1 MGRYPKSRDVEN
13 NMAWN
18 EPGNNGDRDPWGNR
32 QDQGPPDLD
41 EAFKKLKDNL
51 GGMFGGGSS
60 SGGSTGGGMLTSSV
74 LGVLAAVAAIGY
86 GLMGIY
92 TLDEQE
98 RGVVLRFGQVQE
110 AVVMPGLSWYPPI
123 IDKVLIHNVSRVRSH
138 PHDSEMLTEDENIV
152 KVKLTVQYVID
163 DVVAYALEVRDPEKS
178 LHQSTES
185 AVRHVVGSTEMD
197 EVLTEGRAVMG
208 DEIKTRIQDYMA
220 AYGTGIAVTQV
231 NVDETAPPDA
241 VREAF
246 DEVIR
251 AREDEVRVRNEAD
264 AYANQVIPE
273 ARGEAQRYLEEAEGY
288 RQRVVAQAVG
298 EASRFSKLYV
308 EYKAAPEVTRERMY
322 IDTME
327 AVMSSASKVM
337 VDVEGGNNMMYLPLD
352 RMIQQ
357 GSTTD
362 RGQGM
367 AGSDSIS
374 QRPQDRSSV
383 RSRRD
388 RQ

>member
-1 MGRYPKSRDVEN
+1 
-13 NMAWN
+13 MAWN

-367 AGSDSIS
+367 AGADSIS

>member
-1 MGRYPKSRDVEN
+1 
-13 NMAWN
+13 MAWN

-367 AGSDSIS
+367 AGADSIS

-388 RQ
+388 R

>member
-1 MGRYPKSRDVEN
+1 
-13 NMAWN
+13 MAWN

-51 GGMFGGGSS
+51 GGMFGGGSGS
-60 SGGSTGGGMLTSSV
+60 SGGSGGSLLTSSL
-74 LGVLAAVAAIGY
+74 LGVVLAVGVIGY

-98 RGVVLRFGQVQE
+98 RGVVLRFGQVQD

-123 IDKVLIHNVSRVRSH
+123 IDKVIIHNVSRVRSH

-163 DVVAYALEVRDPEKS
+163 DVVKYALEVRDPESS

-208 DEIKTRIQDYMA
+208 DEIKARIENYMR

-251 AREDEVRVRNEAD
+251 AREDEVRVRNEAN

-298 EASRFSKLYV
+298 EASRFSKLFV

-322 IDTME
+322 LDTME

-357 GSTTD
+357 GATST

-374 QRPQDRSSV
+374 QRPQDTSSA
-383 RSRRD
+383 RSRRE

>member
-1 MGRYPKSRDVEN
+1 
-13 NMAWN
+13 MAWN

-51 GGMFGGGSS
+51 GGMFGGGSGS
-60 SGGSTGGGMLTSSV
+60 SGGSGGSLLTSSL
-74 LGVLAAVAAIGY
+74 LGVVLAVGVIGY

-98 RGVVLRFGQVQE
+98 RGVVLRFGQVQD

-123 IDKVLIHNVSRVRSH
+123 IDKVIIHNVSRVRSH

-163 DVVAYALEVRDPEKS
+163 DVVKYALEVRDPESS

-208 DEIKTRIQDYMA
+208 DEIKARIEDYMR

-298 EASRFSKLYV
+298 EASRFSKLFV

-322 IDTME
+322 LDTME

-357 GSTTD
+357 GATST

-374 QRPQDRSSV
+374 QRPQDTSSA
-383 RSRRD
+383 RSRRE

>member
-1 MGRYPKSRDVEN
+1 
-13 NMAWN
+13 MAWN
-18 EPGNNGDRDPWGNR
+18 EPGNNGDRYPWGNR

-123 IDKVLIHNVSRVRSH
+123 IDKVLIHNVCRVRSH

-367 AGSDSIS
+367 AGADSIS

>member
-1 MGRYPKSRDVEN
+1 
-13 NMAWN
+13 
-18 EPGNNGDRDPWGNR
+18 
-32 QDQGPPDLD
+32 
-41 EAFKKLKDNL
+41 
-51 GGMFGGGSS
+51 
-60 SGGSTGGGMLTSSV
+60 
-74 LGVLAAVAAIGY
+74 
-86 GLMGIY
+86 
-92 TLDEQE
+92 
-98 RGVVLRFGQVQE
+98 
-110 AVVMPGLSWYPPI
+110 
-123 IDKVLIHNVSRVRSH
+123 
-138 PHDSEMLTEDENIV
+138 
-152 KVKLTVQYVID
+152 VQYVID

-367 AGSDSIS
+367 AGADSIS

>member
-1 MGRYPKSRDVEN
+1 
-13 NMAWN
+13 MAWN

-51 GGMFGGGSS
+51 GGMFGGGSGS
-60 SGGSTGGGMLTSSV
+60 SGGSGGSLLTSSL
-74 LGVLAAVAAIGY
+74 LGVVLAVGVIGY

-98 RGVVLRFGQVQE
+98 RGVVLRFGQVQD

-123 IDKVLIHNVSRVRSH
+123 IDKVIIHNVSRVRSH

-163 DVVAYALEVRDPEKS
+163 DVVKYALEVRDPESS

-208 DEIKTRIQDYMA
+208 DEIKARIEDYMR

-298 EASRFSKLYV
+298 EASRFSKLFV

-322 IDTME
+322 LDTME

-357 GSTTD
+357 GATST

-374 QRPQDRSSV
+374 QRPQDASSA
-383 RSRRD
+383 RSRRE

>member
-1 MGRYPKSRDVEN
+1 MGRYPKSRELEN

-51 GGMFGGGSS
+51 GGMFGGGSGS
-60 SGGSTGGGMLTSSV
+60 SGGSGGSLLTSSL
-74 LGVLAAVAAIGY
+74 LGVVLAVGVIGY

-98 RGVVLRFGQVQE
+98 RGVVLRFGQVQD

-123 IDKVLIHNVSRVRSH
+123 IDKVIIHNVSRVRSH

-163 DVVAYALEVRDPEKS
+163 DVVKYALEVRDPESS

-208 DEIKTRIQDYMA
+208 DEIKARIEDYMR

-251 AREDEVRVRNEAD
+251 AREDEVRVRNEAN

-298 EASRFSKLYV
+298 EASRFSKLFV

-322 IDTME
+322 LDTME

-357 GSTTD
+357 GATST

-374 QRPQDRSSV
+374 QRPQDTSSA
-383 RSRRD
+383 RSRRE

>member
-1 MGRYPKSRDVEN
+1 
-13 NMAWN
+13 MAWN

-51 GGMFGGGSS
+51 GGVFGGGSS

>member
-1 MGRYPKSRDVEN
+1 
-13 NMAWN
+13 
-18 EPGNNGDRDPWGNR
+18 
-32 QDQGPPDLD
+32 
-41 EAFKKLKDNL
+41 
-51 GGMFGGGSS
+51 
-60 SGGSTGGGMLTSSV
+60 
-74 LGVLAAVAAIGY
+74 
-86 GLMGIY
+86 MGIY

-367 AGSDSIS
+367 AGADSIS

>member
-1 MGRYPKSRDVEN
+1 
-13 NMAWN
+13 MAWN

-51 GGMFGGGSS
+51 GGMFGGGSGS
-60 SGGSTGGGMLTSSV
+60 SGGSGGSLLTSSL
-74 LGVLAAVAAIGY
+74 LGVVLAVGVIGY

-98 RGVVLRFGQVQE
+98 RGVVLRFGQVQD

-123 IDKVLIHNVSRVRSH
+123 IDKVIIHNVSRVRSH

-163 DVVAYALEVRDPEKS
+163 DVVKYALEVRDPESS

-208 DEIKTRIQDYMA
+208 DEIKARIEDYMR

-251 AREDEVRVRNEAD
+251 AREDEVRVRNEAN

-298 EASRFSKLYV
+298 EASRFSKLFV

-322 IDTME
+322 LDTME

-357 GSTTD
+357 GATST

-374 QRPQDRSSV
+374 QRPQDTSSA
-383 RSRRD
+383 RSRRE

>member
-1 MGRYPKSRDVEN
+1 
-13 NMAWN
+13 MAWN

-51 GGMFGGGSS
+51 GGMFGGGSGSSGS
-60 SGGSTGGGMLTSSV
+60 SGGSLLTSSL
-74 LGVLAAVAAIGY
+74 LGVVLAVGVIGY

-98 RGVVLRFGQVQE
+98 RGVVLRFGQVQD

-123 IDKVLIHNVSRVRSH
+123 IDKVIIHNVSRVRSH

-163 DVVAYALEVRDPEKS
+163 DVVKYALEVRDPESS

-208 DEIKTRIQDYMA
+208 DEIKARIEDYMR

-298 EASRFSKLYV
+298 EASRFSKLFV

-322 IDTME
+322 LDTME

-357 GSTTD
+357 GATST

-374 QRPQDRSSV
+374 QRPQDTSSA
-383 RSRRD
+383 RSRRE

>member
-1 MGRYPKSRDVEN
+1 
-13 NMAWN
+13 MAWN

-41 EAFKKLKDNL
+41 EAFMKLKDNL
-51 GGMFGGGSS
+51 GGMFGGGSGS
-60 SGGSTGGGMLTSSV
+60 SGGSGGSLLTSSL
-74 LGVLAAVAAIGY
+74 LGVVLAVGVIGY

-98 RGVVLRFGQVQE
+98 RGVVLRFGQVQD

-123 IDKVLIHNVSRVRSH
+123 IDKVIIHNVSRVRSH

-163 DVVAYALEVRDPEKS
+163 DVVKYALEVRDPESS

-208 DEIKTRIQDYMA
+208 DEIKARIEDYMR

-298 EASRFSKLYV
+298 EASRFSKLFV

-322 IDTME
+322 LDTME

-357 GSTTD
+357 GATST

-374 QRPQDRSSV
+374 QRPQDTSSA
-383 RSRRD
+383 RSRRE

>member
-1 MGRYPKSRDVEN
+1 
-13 NMAWN
+13 MAWN

-51 GGMFGGGSS
+51 GGMFGGGSGSSGS
-60 SGGSTGGGMLTSSV
+60 SGGSGGSMLTSSL
-74 LGVLAAVAAIGY
+74 LGVVLAVGVIGY

-98 RGVVLRFGQVQE
+98 RGVVLRFGQVQD

-123 IDKVLIHNVSRVRSH
+123 IDKVIIHNVSRVRSH

-163 DVVAYALEVRDPEKS
+163 DVVKYALEVRDPESS

-208 DEIKTRIQDYMA
+208 DEIKARIEDYMR

-298 EASRFSKLYV
+298 EASRFSKLFV

-322 IDTME
+322 LDTME

-357 GSTTD
+357 GATST

-374 QRPQDRSSV
+374 QRPQDTSSA
-383 RSRRD
+383 RSRRE

>member
-1 MGRYPKSRDVEN
+1 
-13 NMAWN
+13 MAWN

-51 GGMFGGGSS
+51 GGMFGGGSGS
-60 SGGSTGGGMLTSSV
+60 SGGSGGSLLTSSL
-74 LGVLAAVAAIGY
+74 LGVVLAVGVIGY

-98 RGVVLRFGQVQE
+98 RGVVLRFGQVQD

-123 IDKVLIHNVSRVRSH
+123 IDKVIIHNVSRVRSH

-163 DVVAYALEVRDPEKS
+163 DVVKYALEVRDPESS

-208 DEIKTRIQDYMA
+208 DEIKARIENYMR

-298 EASRFSKLYV
+298 EASRFSKLFV

-322 IDTME
+322 LDTME

-357 GSTTD
+357 GATST

-374 QRPQDRSSV
+374 QRPQDTSSA
-383 RSRRD
+383 RSRRE

>member
-1 MGRYPKSRDVEN
+1 
-13 NMAWN
+13 MAWN

-362 RGQGM
+362 KGQGM

>member
-1 MGRYPKSRDVEN
+1 
-13 NMAWN
+13 MAWN

-51 GGMFGGGSS
+51 GGMFGGGSGSSGS
-60 SGGSTGGGMLTSSV
+60 SGGSGGSLLTSTL
-74 LGVLAAVAAIGY
+74 LGVVLAVGVIGY

-98 RGVVLRFGQVQE
+98 RGVVLRFGQVQD

-123 IDKVLIHNVSRVRSH
+123 IDKVIIHNVSRVRSH

-163 DVVAYALEVRDPEKS
+163 DVVKYALEVRDPESS

-208 DEIKTRIQDYMA
+208 DEIKARIEDYMR

-298 EASRFSKLYV
+298 EASRFSKLFV

-322 IDTME
+322 LDTME

-357 GSTTD
+357 GATST

-374 QRPQDRSSV
+374 QRPQDTSSA
-383 RSRRD
+383 RSRRE

>member
-1 MGRYPKSRDVEN
+1 
-13 NMAWN
+13 MAWN
-18 EPGNNGDRDPWGNR
+18 EPGNGGDKDPWGNR

-41 EAFKKLKDNL
+41 EAFKKLRDNL
-51 GGMFGGGSS
+51 GGMFGGGRTNAP
-60 SGGSTGGGMLTSSV
+60 SGGGGLTSSLLILII
-74 LGVLAAVAAIGY
+74 LGGLIGY

-98 RGVVLRFGQVQE
+98 RGVVLRFGEVQE
-110 AVVMPGLSWYPPI
+110 AIVMPGLSWYPPI
-123 IDKVLIHNVSRVRSH
+123 VDKVIIHNVSRVRSH

-163 DVVAYALEVRDPEKS
+163 DVKKYALEVKDPEKS
-178 LHQSTES
+178 LHQSTEA
-185 AVRHVVGSTEMD
+185 AVRHVAGSTEMD
-197 EVLTEGRAVMG
+197 EVLTEGRALMG
-208 DEIKTRIQDYMA
+208 DEIKSRIQNYML
-220 AYGTGIAVTQV
+220 AYGTGIFVTQV

-288 RQRVVAQAVG
+288 RQRVVAQARG
-298 EASRFSKLYV
+298 EAERFNQLYV

-322 IDTME
+322 LDTME
-327 AVMSSASKVM
+327 AVMSNSSKVM
-337 VDVEGGNNMMYLPLD
+337 IDVEGGNNMMYIPLD
-352 RMIQQ
+352 RMMQQ
-357 GSTTD
+357 GSQTVRD
-362 RGQGM
+362 NGM
-367 AGSDSIS
+367 AGSDSVS
-374 QRPQDRSSV
+374 QRPQDTTSA

>member
-1 MGRYPKSRDVEN
+1 
-13 NMAWN
+13 MAWN

-32 QDQGPPDLD
+32 QDHGPPDLD

>member
-1 MGRYPKSRDVEN
+1 
-13 NMAWN
+13 MAWN
-18 EPGNNGDRDPWGNR
+18 EPGNKGDRDPWGNR

-367 AGSDSIS
+367 AGADSIS

>member
-1 MGRYPKSRDVEN
+1 
-13 NMAWN
+13 MAWN

>member
-1 MGRYPKSRDVEN
+1 
-13 NMAWN
+13 
-18 EPGNNGDRDPWGNR
+18 
-32 QDQGPPDLD
+32 
-41 EAFKKLKDNL
+41 
-51 GGMFGGGSS
+51 
-60 SGGSTGGGMLTSSV
+60 
-74 LGVLAAVAAIGY
+74 
-86 GLMGIY
+86 
-92 TLDEQE
+92 
-98 RGVVLRFGQVQE
+98 
-110 AVVMPGLSWYPPI
+110 
-123 IDKVLIHNVSRVRSH
+123 
-138 PHDSEMLTEDENIV
+138 
-152 KVKLTVQYVID
+152 
-163 DVVAYALEVRDPEKS
+163 
-178 LHQSTES
+178 
-185 AVRHVVGSTEMD
+185 VRHVVGSTEMD

-208 DEIKTRIQDYMA
+208 DEIKARIENYMR

-298 EASRFSKLYV
+298 EASRFSKLFV

-322 IDTME
+322 LDTME

-357 GSTTD
+357 GATST

-374 QRPQDRSSV
+374 QRPQDTSSA
-383 RSRRD
+383 RSRRE

>member
-1 MGRYPKSRDVEN
+1 
-13 NMAWN
+13 MAWN

-51 GGMFGGGSS
+51 GGMFGGGSGSSGS
-60 SGGSTGGGMLTSSV
+60 SGGSGGSLLTSSL
-74 LGVLAAVAAIGY
+74 LGVVLAVGVIGY

-98 RGVVLRFGQVQE
+98 RGVVLRFGQVQD

-123 IDKVLIHNVSRVRSH
+123 IDKVIIHNVSRVRSH

-163 DVVAYALEVRDPEKS
+163 DVVKYALEVRDPESS

-208 DEIKTRIQDYMA
+208 DEIKARIEDYMR

-298 EASRFSKLYV
+298 EASRFSKLFV

-322 IDTME
+322 LDTME

-357 GSTTD
+357 GATST

-374 QRPQDRSSV
+374 QRPQDTSSA
-383 RSRRD
+383 RSRRE

>member
-1 MGRYPKSRDVEN
+1 
-13 NMAWN
+13 MAWN

-51 GGMFGGGSS
+51 GGMFGGGSGS
-60 SGGSTGGGMLTSSV
+60 SGGSGGSMLTSSL
-74 LGVLAAVAAIGY
+74 LGVVLAVGVIGY

-98 RGVVLRFGQVQE
+98 RGVVLRFGQVQD

-123 IDKVLIHNVSRVRSH
+123 IDKVIIHNVSRVRSH

-163 DVVAYALEVRDPEKS
+163 DVVKYALEVRDPESS

-208 DEIKTRIQDYMA
+208 DEIKARIENYMR

-298 EASRFSKLYV
+298 EASRFSKLFV

-322 IDTME
+322 LDTME

-357 GSTTD
+357 GATST

-374 QRPQDRSSV
+374 QRPQDTSSA
-383 RSRRD
+383 RSRRE

>member
-1 MGRYPKSRDVEN
+1 
-13 NMAWN
+13 MAWN
-18 EPGNNGDRDPWGNR
+18 EPGNKGDRDPWGNR

-51 GGMFGGGSS
+51 GGVFGGGSS

>member
-1 MGRYPKSRDVEN
+1 
-13 NMAWN
+13 
-18 EPGNNGDRDPWGNR
+18 
-32 QDQGPPDLD
+32 
-41 EAFKKLKDNL
+41 
-51 GGMFGGGSS
+51 
-60 SGGSTGGGMLTSSV
+60 MLTSSV

-220 AYGTGIAVTQV
+220 AYGTGIAATQV
-231 NVDETAPPDA
+231 NVDETDPPDA
-241 VREAF
+241 IREAF

-288 RQRVVAQAVG
+288 RQRVVAQSVG

-367 AGSDSIS
+367 AGADSIS

>member
-1 MGRYPKSRDVEN
+1 
-13 NMAWN
+13 MAWN

-51 GGMFGGGSS
+51 GGMFGGGSGS
-60 SGGSTGGGMLTSSV
+60 SGGSGGSLLTSSL
-74 LGVLAAVAAIGY
+74 LGVVLAVGVIGY

-98 RGVVLRFGQVQE
+98 RGVVLRFGQVQD

-123 IDKVLIHNVSRVRSH
+123 IDKVIIHNVSRVRSH

-163 DVVAYALEVRDPEKS
+163 DVVKYALEVRDPESS

-208 DEIKTRIQDYMA
+208 DEIKARIEDYMR

-251 AREDEVRVRNEAD
+251 AREDEVRVRNEAN

-298 EASRFSKLYV
+298 EASRFSKLFV

-322 IDTME
+322 LDTME

-357 GSTTD
+357 GATST

-367 AGSDSIS
+367 AGADSIS
-374 QRPQDRSSV
+374 QRPQDTSSA
-383 RSRRD
+383 RSRRE